1 MCIVW
6 MIHTAI
12 VYGMY
17 ATCMLSWWVNKWVND
32 HNIYSEKVKQTGEY
46 TRNLMVEGKGSNNSW
61 EVWI

>member
-1 MCIVW
+1 M
-6 MIHTAI
+6 AI
-12 VYGMY
+12 RAPDG
-17 ATCMLSWWVNKWVND
+17 ANKWVND